1 MPALPQCTECGAEL
15 RDTEQN
21 GLCTP
26 CLLSL
31 GLTAADGGAGVPAAF
46 AGETHAPRHFGD
58 YELLEEIARGGM
70 GIVYKARQVS
80 LGRNV
85 ALKMILAG
93 QFAAKEFV
101 QRFRGEAVAA
111 AILQHPNIVAVHEV
125 GIHEN
130 QHFFSMDYVEGRNLA
145 QLVGNRPLPP
155 REAARYVKLI
165 AGAIHY
171 AHQQGILHR
180 DLKPSN
186 VLIDA
191 ATDQP
196 RVTDF
201 GLARRLDGESSL
213 TVTGQVLGSPNFMP
227 PEQASGSRGKVGRHS
242 DVYGLGGILYHLLT
256 ARAPFQAESLEGIV
270 TQVLNT
276 EPVPPRLLNPVVPR
290 DLETICLKCLEKE
303 PAKRYPTAQAL
314 ADELDRFL
322 SHEPIHAR
330 PVSRTER
337 AWRWCRRKPAV
348 AGFGVATAVLLLA
361 FAIGAPIALWRIN
374 SEKRRAE
381 QEAASRRVQLY
392 AAEVNLA
399 GETLAA
405 DDLNRARELLA
416 RQIPASGETND
427 LRGFEWRY
435 LWHQSQSAELTTLGQ
450 HDATVHGVRFS
461 PDGTFLAS
469 SEINGTVKLWD
480 NQTRKLIATLRDATI
495 QPSDGNDFAAK
506 ALAFSPDGGWLAV
519 GVGRAIVLWEVAS
532 HQRLAVLNGH
542 SKRVNAL
549 AFARGGKILASGADD
564 GLVKLWDVTS
574 AEPREMT
581 ALPVGFVVACVAF
594 SADGKTLAVS
604 GFSSPIKRWELS
616 NLEAPV
622 ELPPLE
628 AKDGHTGFV
637 LAIAFS
643 PRTNLLISADAG
655 GAVIAWDLASDPK
668 EFSSHKL
675 ALPHGSVGIVNA
687 VAFTPDGQTMLSAGS
702 DNNITLWDLSGRRQ
716 PLNLKG
722 HGKEIFS
729 IDVTSDGRTL
739 ASGGDDRKVKLW
751 DISSRWQEQPKMS
764 HGEWMF
770 TVAISP
776 DSKFI
781 ASLSK
786 KKLKL
791 WDAATEELLAEH
803 PTLQGYDGHLVF
815 SPESNVLAAE
825 DNGTG
830 TIRLLRVPSFEK
842 ITNLR
847 GSCPLFSPD
856 GTELV
861 YFRGGERKGIH
872 WRDLKTQE
880 ERVWKTEWDSVRCLA
895 MSPDGRSIAAA
906 KGRSVWIWKANAPD
920 HPVEIEAPAE
930 DEKLSN
936 QRVWDTAFSPD
947 GHWLAS
953 ANWDGRVRLWNLDNP
968 HEKIQPLKAHSGGAW
983 AVGFSLDG
991 RTLATGG
998 NDATIKLWNLASRQQ
1013 TATLRGHT
1021 GPVNGLAF
1029 SRDGTLLASSSG
1041 DGTARLWRAP
1051 TFQEI
1056 DKTERERQSG
1066 K

>member
-1 MPALPQCTECGAEL
+1 MPALSQCTECGAEL

-21 GLCTP
+21 GLCTR

-31 GLTAADGGAGVPAAF
+31 GLTAADGGAG
-46 AGETHAPRHFGD
+46 ETHAPLHFGD
-58 YELLEEIARGGM
+58 YEQLEEIARGGM

-101 QRFRGEAVAA
+101 QRFRGEAAAA

-125 GIHEN
+125 GVHEN

-155 REAARYVKLI
+155 QKAARYVKLI

-191 ATDQP
+191 ASDQP
-196 RVTDF
+196 RLTDF
-201 GLARRLDGESSL
+201 GLARRLDGASSL

-348 AGFGVATAVLLLA
+348 AGFGAATAVLLLT
-361 FAIGAPIALWRIN
+361 FAIGAPIALWRIT

-399 GETLAA
+399 GEALAGS
-405 DDLNRARELLA
+405 DLNRARELLA
-416 RQIPASGETND
+416 RQIPTPSETND

-435 LWHQSQSAELTTLGQ
+435 LWQQSQSAELTTLGQ
-450 HDATVHGVRFS
+450 HEAGVHGVRFS
-461 PDGTFLAS
+461 PDGTLLAS

-480 NQTRKLIATLRDATI
+480 YRTRKLIATLRDTTN
-495 QPSDGNDFAAK
+495 QLSDGDDAAVK
-506 ALAFSPDGGWLAV
+506 PLAFSPDGGRLAV
-519 GVGRAIVLWEVAS
+519 GVGRDIVLWEVAS
-532 HQRLAVLNGH
+532 HQRIAVLKGH
-542 SKRVNAL
+542 SKRVNFL
-549 AFARGGKILASGADD
+549 VFAREGRILASGAND
-564 GLVKLWDVTS
+564 GLVKVWDVTP
-574 AEPREMT
+574 AEPRAIAT
-581 ALPVGFVVACVAF
+581 LQVGIGVGCLAF
-594 SADGKTLAVS
+594 SYDGKTLAAS
-604 GFSSPIKRWELS
+604 GFDPSIKRWNLS

-628 AKDGHTGFV
+628 AKDGHPGWV
-637 LAIAFS
+637 WAMAFS
-643 PRTNLLISADAG
+643 PDTNLLISADTG
-655 GAVIAWDLASDPK
+655 GEMIAWDLASDPK
-668 EFSSHKL
+668 EFSPRKL
-675 ALPHGSVGIVNA
+675 TLPHGSIGIVNA
-687 VAFTPDGQTMLSAGS
+687 VGFTPDGQTMLSAGT
-702 DNNITLWDLSGRRQ
+702 DNNITLWDLSGRGQ
-716 PLNLKG
+716 PLKLKG
-722 HGKEIFS
+722 HVWEIFS
-729 IDVTSDGRTL
+729 IDVSPDGRTL
-739 ASGGDDRKVKLW
+739 ASGGDDRTVKLW
-751 DISSRWQEQPKMS
+751 DISARWREQPKMS
-764 HGEWMF
+764 HGEHMF
-770 TVAISP
+770 AVAISP

-781 ASLSK
+781 ASLSP
-786 KKLKL
+786 KKLGL
-791 WDAATEELLAEH
+791 WDAATEEPLAQH
-803 PTLQGYDGHLVF
+803 PRLQRGEGDGHLVF
-815 SPESNVLAAE
+815 SPDSNILAAE
-825 DNGTG
+825 GNGTG
-830 TIRLLRVPSFEK
+830 TIRLLKVPSFEE
-842 ITNLR
+842 ITNFR
-847 GSCPLFSPD
+847 GSRPLFSPD

-861 YFRGGERKGIH
+861 YFLRDAERYGIY
-872 WRDLKTQE
+872 WRNLKTQE
-880 ERVWKTEWDSVRCLA
+880 ERVWKTEWDVSCLA
-895 MSPDGRSIAAA
+895 ISPDGRSIAGV
-906 KGRSVWIWKANAPD
+906 KEGGRSVWTWHAHAPD
-920 HPVEIEAPAE
+920 HPVEIEAPLT

-936 QRVWDTAFSPD
+936 YLVWDVAFSPD

-953 ANWDGRVRLWNLDNP
+953 ASWDGRVRLWNLDNP
-968 HEKIQPLKAHSGGAW
+968 HEKVQPLKAHSGAAW
-983 AVGFSLDG
+983 AVAFSPDG

-998 NDATIKLWNLASRQQ
+998 DDATIKLWNLASLQQ

-1029 SRDGTLLASSSG
+1029 SRDGTLLASSSN

-1056 DKTERERQSG
+1056 DKTERERPSG